1 MKKKRKKTKTPKKKI
16 ILKKTLSK
24 NSANIG
30 LLKLINFL
38 EKVMNF
44 KFNVKKMDN
53 IKLKD
58 LSLNNHPKWDSLA
71 HVKLLSVLEKKF
83 KISINETNID
93 EFSNIKSIF
102 KFLSKK
108 GKLSQLN

>member
-1 MKKKRKKTKTPKKKI
+1 MKKKKKKNNSRKKKI
-16 ILKKTLSK
+16 IFKKSRSK
-24 NSANIG
+24 NSTNID

-38 EKVMNF
+38 GKVINI
-44 KFNVKKMDN
+44 KFNAKKIDN
-53 IKLKD
+53 NKLKD

-71 HVKLLSVLEKKF
+71 HVKLLSALEKKF

-102 KFLSKK
+102 NFLSKK
-108 GKLSQLN
+108 GKLS